1 MLIEIG
7 SHIYRDGVARKDDG
21 LAIDGIDA
29 LDIPRKGGIAN
40 TQYRCHMLGHVGFV
54 NGDHAYGGVVPALA
68 QLGDDIVL
76 VGQAQCRGN
85 RAHVGATT
93 APAAAV
99 NEAFYLQYV

>member
-7 SHIYRDGVARKDDG
+7 SHLYRDGIARKDDG

-40 TQYRCHMLGHVGFV
+40 IQDRCHMLGHVGLV
-54 NGDHAYGGVVPALA
+54 NGDHAHGGVVPALA

-85 RAHVGATT
+85 RAHIGATT
-93 APAAAV
+93 APAASV
-99 NEAFYLQYV
+99 DEAFDFQNV